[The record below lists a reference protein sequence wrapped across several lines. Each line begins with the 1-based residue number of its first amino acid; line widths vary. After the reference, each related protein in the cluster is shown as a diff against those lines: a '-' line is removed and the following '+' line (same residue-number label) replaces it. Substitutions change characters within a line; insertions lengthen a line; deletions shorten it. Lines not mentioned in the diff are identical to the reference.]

1 MSPSLMAISWPLDT
15 CTISNVS
22 TAIQVMTDGE
32 LLLVYLGLF
41 VRGGAGPTVSMGEDG
56 GSGALLL
63 GLRME
68 CQGECSCGDRGGA
81 LGK

>member
-1 MSPSLMAISWPLDT
+1 MAMSWLLDT

-22 TAIQVMTDGE
+22 TAIQVMTDGV
-32 LLLVYLGLF
+32 LLLMYLGLF
-41 VRGGAGPTVSMGEDG
+41 VRGGAGPTISMGEDG

-63 GLRME
+63 GLRTE
-68 CQGECSCGDRGGA
+68 CQGACSCGDREGA